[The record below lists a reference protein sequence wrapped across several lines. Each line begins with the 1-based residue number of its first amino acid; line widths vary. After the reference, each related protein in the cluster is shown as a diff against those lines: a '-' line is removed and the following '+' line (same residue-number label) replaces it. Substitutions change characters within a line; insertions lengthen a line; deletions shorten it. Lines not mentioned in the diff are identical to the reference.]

1 LGDKL
6 NKTPVSEPNP
16 SSFIPDIIAGAING
30 IIIIVSAKALA
41 ALIFT
46 DPLIHFLP
54 QGIGILLVGS
64 LIFALFS
71 AITSKRPILLSI
83 VPLFLPF

>member
-1 LGDKL
+1 M
-6 NKTPVSEPNP
+6 
-16 SSFIPDIIAGAING
+16 
-30 IIIIVSAKALA
+30 ALA

-46 DPLIHFLP
+46 GSLIHSLP
-54 QGIGILLVGS
+54 RGIGILLVGS

-71 AITSKRPILLSI
+71 ALTSKRPIFLSI

>member
-1 LGDKL
+1 
-6 NKTPVSEPNP
+6 VSEPNP
-16 SSFIPDIIAGAING
+16 FNFIPDIISGSING
-30 IIIIVSAKALA
+30 IIIIVSAMALA

-46 DPLIHFLP
+46 GSLIHSLP
-54 QGIGILLVGS
+54 RGIGILLVGS

-71 AITSKRPILLSI
+71 TLKSKHPIFLSI